1 MDPLSIAASA
11 AGLASGC
18 AGIIGTLYT
27 WIDDTIDVDENVS
40 GLVEEVT
47 ALSRVLESVSN
58 ASIKARK
65 VVVAEIDPD
74 GNLWI
79 SVRDTLGDISSTLD
93 KLKLLLADVQKSST
107 SVFSRGFLRKPTKQI
122 RFSLRLKDINNFKE
136 RIKSYNTAMAS
147 ALQMINVCL
156 LIQNN
161 SSQEY
166 VVQVLSSLKSQVRR
180 VEFALQAG
188 NPLGAGPVEVRE
200 ENDRISRNMRK
211 LVRVA
216 EDFHSSASTIVMD
229 GPRSTVYGGSIM
241 GDPLTDEQVSGIH
254 NWIPPPIEEEPVTG
268 DHPQSDGTSTTAVEV
283 GRLSDSDDDI
293 DKELARRLEELAMT
307 NQKAGEYQKAENFY
321 RRAIDSGETSHRSS
335 QDLAMM
341 KTNLAYVCVRQE
353 KWSEAKEI
361 VDPLAFEKKVHDVL
375 VYHSIHALAMVSAKN
390 SDLDAAYRYGMRA
403 LWGKRKVMGKSHPSC
418 WDTSALLS
426 RICFARGDV
435 VDAEVHKSFIPSSS
449 FQEGHQRSS
458 IYSSSRELTD
468 LDALAYLDR
477 AVLTEQAVSAP
488 VDASDAGSSITTGT
502 PDPGYMQRLGPW
514 NRLVPPTSAAAM
526 MRRLAAPQL
535 RPTEAG
541 SGQTLPAQQ
550 TPPAMAPVPPRPP
563 PPSNLLTR
571 ILGKQQATQNLAQ
584 NPPQQLPQYS
594 GLAGRINGDQQPT
607 QNSQQNLPEHSIFPG
622 RVMHEQQHLQN
633 SPLYP
638 PLSQNWAQQTSLQN
652 TPQYLPATS
661 PAQHLA
667 QTTPQYPP
675 ATNLALTQSEN
686 IPQYVSPRQSWVK
699 NPPPQQQPEYLS
711 YTNYTAPPQQSP
723 VPSPRFQNI
732 SETPSK
738 ARLVI
743 GVRFG
748 TVHSAV
754 AFAFVNGMDA
764 REDVITEWPGA
775 GTKTEPTV
783 PSVLYYD
790 QYEKVVG
797 WGHDIADALAPT
809 GYPKSGIQKVEWFK
823 LYLMLGG
830 NQYVNS
836 KDFPPLPI
844 GKDARDISA
853 DYLFHLRQAIRQAL
867 QKELGDVFNREE
879 RNIHWSFTISA
890 VCNESG
896 KTALRTAIER
906 AGYLRDERDPRLS
919 FVTQSEAAI
928 LFSSRT
934 GLINVRKHDA
944 ILVLDCGKGTVD
956 MMAHEVENT
965 DPLRVSDLTASSGDS
980 CGSTALNRNFSD
992 LLRKKLRKMRLPEGS
1007 KTVGRV
1013 YAKAIMDFDK
1023 RIKDDFRNNGQKWAV
1038 DVGIESVWPE
1048 ADIDEGYMVFTNDEI
1063 QKCFEPVIG
1072 RILELM
1078 KNQVLAVQSQYKT
1091 LGAVILIGEFGMSE
1105 YLFQQVKMHVPP
1117 TFQVDVLR
1125 PMDAKSAVVK
1135 GVIIAG
1141 MYNLTCGK

>member
-18 AGIIGTLYT
+18 AAIIGILYT

-58 ASIKARK
+58 ASTKARK

-79 SVRDTLGDISSTLD
+79 SVRDTLGDISSTLE
-93 KLKLLLADVQKSST
+93 KLKVLLADVQKSST

-122 RFSLRLKDINNFKE
+122 KFSLRLKDINNFKE
-136 RIKSYNTAMAS
+136 RIKSYNTAMTS

-166 VVQVLSSLKSQVRR
+166 VVQVLSGLKSQVRR

-188 NPLGAGPVEVRE
+188 NPPGAGPAEARE

-216 EDFHSSASTIVMD
+216 EDFHSSASTIIMD

-254 NWIPPPIEEEPVTG
+254 NWIPPPIEEEPVPG
-268 DHPQSDGTSTTAVEV
+268 DHTQSDGTSNTAVEA

-307 NQKAGEYQKAENFY
+307 SQKAGEYQKAENFY

-390 SDLDAAYRYGMRA
+390 SELDAAYRYGMRA

-449 FQEGHQRSS
+449 FQEGHQRNS
-458 IYSSSRELTD
+458 IYSPSRELSD

-488 VDASDAGSSITTGT
+488 VDASDAGSSFTTGT
-502 PDPGYMQRLGPW
+502 PDPGNMQQSGSS

-550 TPPAMAPVPPRPP
+550 TSPAMAPVPPRPAP
-563 PPSNLLTR
+563 PANILTR
-571 ILGKQQATQNLAQ
+571 ILGKQQANQNLAQ
-584 NPPQQLPQYS
+584 NPPQQLPQ
-594 GLAGRINGDQQPT
+594 
-607 QNSQQNLPEHSIFPG
+607 
-622 RVMHEQQHLQN
+622 
-633 SPLYP
+633 
-638 PLSQNWAQQTSLQN
+638 
-652 TPQYLPATS
+652 
-661 PAQHLA
+661 
-667 QTTPQYPP
+667 
-675 ATNLALTQSEN
+675 
-686 IPQYVSPRQSWVK
+686 
-699 NPPPQQQPEYLS
+699 
-711 YTNYTAPPQQSP
+711 
-723 VPSPRFQNI
+723 
-732 SETPSK
+732 
-738 ARLVI
+738 
-743 GVRFG
+743 
-748 TVHSAV
+748 
-754 AFAFVNGMDA
+754 
-764 REDVITEWPGA
+764 
-775 GTKTEPTV
+775 
-783 PSVLYYD
+783 
-790 QYEKVVG
+790 
-797 WGHDIADALAPT
+797 
-809 GYPKSGIQKVEWFK
+809 
-823 LYLMLGG
+823 
-830 NQYVNS
+830 
-836 KDFPPLPI
+836 
-844 GKDARDISA
+844 
-853 DYLFHLRQAIRQAL
+853 
-867 QKELGDVFNREE
+867 
-879 RNIHWSFTISA
+879 
-890 VCNESG
+890 
-896 KTALRTAIER
+896 
-906 AGYLRDERDPRLS
+906 
-919 FVTQSEAAI
+919 
-928 LFSSRT
+928 
-934 GLINVRKHDA
+934 
-944 ILVLDCGKGTVD
+944 
-956 MMAHEVENT
+956 
-965 DPLRVSDLTASSGDS
+965 
-980 CGSTALNRNFSD
+980 
-992 LLRKKLRKMRLPEGS
+992 
-1007 KTVGRV
+1007 
-1013 YAKAIMDFDK
+1013 
-1023 RIKDDFRNNGQKWAV
+1023 
-1038 DVGIESVWPE
+1038 
-1048 ADIDEGYMVFTNDEI
+1048 
-1063 QKCFEPVIG
+1063 
-1072 RILELM
+1072 
-1078 KNQVLAVQSQYKT
+1078 
-1091 LGAVILIGEFGMSE
+1091 
-1105 YLFQQVKMHVPP
+1105 
-1117 TFQVDVLR
+1117 
-1125 PMDAKSAVVK
+1125 
-1135 GVIIAG
+1135 
-1141 MYNLTCGK
+1141 

>member
-18 AGIIGTLYT
+18 AGIIGILYT

-58 ASIKARK
+58 ASTKARK
-65 VVVAEIDPD
+65 VVVAEIDPG

-79 SVRDTLGDISSTLD
+79 SVRDTLGDISSTLE
-93 KLKLLLADVQKSST
+93 KLKVLLADVQKSST

-122 RFSLRLKDINNFKE
+122 KFSLRLKDINNFKE
-136 RIKSYNTAMAS
+136 RIKSYNTAMTS
-147 ALQMINVCL
+147 ALQMINVYVTPLATAVLLLTRNISCL

-166 VVQVLSSLKSQVRR
+166 VVQVLSGLKSQVRR

-188 NPLGAGPVEVRE
+188 NPLGAGPVEARE

-254 NWIPPPIEEEPVTG
+254 NWIPPPIEEEPVPG

-293 DKELARRLEELAMT
+293 DKELAKRLEELAMT

-390 SDLDAAYRYGMRA
+390 SELDAAYRYGMRA

-449 FQEGHQRSS
+449 FQEGHQRNS
-458 IYSSSRELTD
+458 IYSPSRELSD

-477 AVLTEQAVSAP
+477 AVLTEQAVSPP
-488 VDASDAGSSITTGT
+488 VDASDAGSSFTTGT
-502 PDPGYMQRLGPW
+502 PDLGQMQRPGSS

-550 TPPAMAPVPPRPP
+550 TPPAITPVPPRPT
-563 PPSNLLTR
+563 PPSSILTR
-571 ILGKQQATQNLAQ
+571 ILGKQQASQSLAQ
-584 NPPQQLPQYS
+584 NPPQQLPHYP

-607 QNSQQNLPEHSIFPG
+607 QNSQQNFPQHSNFPG
-622 RVMHEQQHLQN
+622 RVVHEQQHIQN
-633 SPLYP
+633 SPQYP
-638 PLSQNWAQQTSLQN
+638 SLPQSWAQQTSPQN

-661 PAQHLA
+661 PAKHLA
-667 QTTPQYPP
+667 RTTPQYPP
-675 ATNLALTQSEN
+675 ATNLAPTQSEN
-686 IPQYVSPRQSWVK
+686 VQQYVSPRQSWVK
-699 NPPPQQQPEYLS
+699 NPPLQQQPEYLS

-732 SETPSK
+732 PETPSK

-775 GTKTEPTV
+775 GMRTEPTV
-783 PSVLYYD
+783 GLYNPFTVKIVSLMHHRFRPY
-790 QYEKVVG
+790 YITTHTKRWLVG
-797 WGHDIADALAPT
+797 AMISQTRW
-809 GYPKSGIQKVEWFK
+809 
-823 LYLMLGG
+823 
-830 NQYVNS
+830 
-836 KDFPPLPI
+836 PLPV
-844 GKDARDISA
+844 
-853 DYLFHLRQAIRQAL
+853 IRNQEY
-867 QKELGDVFNREE
+867 KR
-879 RNIHWSFTISA
+879 
-890 VCNESG
+890 
-896 KTALRTAIER
+896 
-906 AGYLRDERDPRLS
+906 
-919 FVTQSEAAI
+919 
-928 LFSSRT
+928 
-934 GLINVRKHDA
+934 
-944 ILVLDCGKGTVD
+944 
-956 MMAHEVENT
+956 
-965 DPLRVSDLTASSGDS
+965 SSGS
-980 CGSTALNRNFSD
+980 NYT
-992 LLRKKLRKMRLPEGS
+992 
-1007 KTVGRV
+1007 
-1013 YAKAIMDFDK
+1013 
-1023 RIKDDFRNNGQKWAV
+1023 
-1038 DVGIESVWPE
+1038 
-1048 ADIDEGYMVFTNDEI
+1048 
-1063 QKCFEPVIG
+1063 
-1072 RILELM
+1072 
-1078 KNQVLAVQSQYKT
+1078 
-1091 LGAVILIGEFGMSE
+1091 
-1105 YLFQQVKMHVPP
+1105 
-1117 TFQVDVLR
+1117 
-1125 PMDAKSAVVK
+1125 
-1135 GVIIAG
+1135 
-1141 MYNLTCGK
+1141 